1 MAAATEGV
9 DKDLE
14 IEEERCNQQRTLLA
28 RKLEISVPTLSPAT
42 LKLEGWHLPPRAV
55 QAVSR
60 SACCAY
66 S

>member
-55 QAVSR
+55 QAVPR
-60 SACCAY
+60 SPCCAY